1 MNNDDE
7 CHIRSALQKTAH
19 CSLLRNYMPPAT
31 LLYNGT
37 ADLQT
42 QDPRQGRS
50 NHDSFCDLFICVTQ
64 ILNVT
69 FFHFYFLEFKG
80 LFKDL
85 CLCKTNFR
93 IKYEAIRAKNF

>member
-1 MNNDDE
+1 MSSEIDVSDISSEDEDVQQERTEREMNNDDE

-69 FFHFYFLEFKG
+69 FFIFIF
-80 LFKDL
+80 
-85 CLCKTNFR
+85 
-93 IKYEAIRAKNF
+93 

>member
-50 NHDSFCDLFICVTQ
+50 NHDSFCDLFICVRLLTTSAQ
-64 ILNVT
+64 RIIMRPVGHALQNILQLLKRTIAVA
-69 FFHFYFLEFKG
+69 G
-80 LFKDL
+80 
-85 CLCKTNFR
+85 
-93 IKYEAIRAKNF
+93 I